1 MSGEKDRGANRLPS
15 DEARE
20 HLMVQ
25 IARMA
30 YQQDR
35 TMTEIAA
42 ETGLNRWQVR
52 RLLTEA
58 RDLGV
63 VRIEIVPRAH
73 RKPDLET
80 ALTREY
86 ELRDAVVLPASAG
99 DAQLLEGVAQ
109 AAGQYVAAIKPKPRI
124 AGVSWG
130 RTMAAVAHWLPP
142 GWSDGVEVVQI
153 NGTVAPVPQ
162 AGGHNEVAETFARK
176 GNGKFVPLPVP
187 AIVGERATR
196 EVLEKDRIVADVLQR
211 ARSAEFLCF
220 SMGAIGDDSALF
232 LSGNIL
238 RPELDK
244 LLRAGAVGD
253 VLGRF
258 IDGHGAIVDK
268 ELDERT
274 IGLSFAELKRCE
286 RSVGVACGAEKH
298 DVVLGAL
305 RAGLINVLVTDEAT
319 ATYALEHVHER

>member
-1 MSGEKDRGANRLPS
+1 MSEDKDRSTNRLPA

-63 VRIEIVPRAH
+63 VRIEIVPRSH

-80 ALTREY
+80 ALTREFG
-86 ELRDAVVLPASAG
+86 LRDAVVVPAAG
-99 DAQLLEGVAQ
+99 DNAPLTESVAQ
-109 AAGQYVAAIKPKPRI
+109 AAGQYVAAVKPRPRM

-142 GWSDGVEVVQI
+142 NWSDGVEVVQI

-176 GNGKFVPLPVP
+176 GNGRFVPLPVP

-211 ARSAEFLCF
+211 ARSAELLCF
-220 SMGAIGDDSALF
+220 SMGALNEHSALL

-238 RPELDK
+238 HKELDK

-258 IDGHGAIVDK
+258 IDRRGAIVDQ
-268 ELDERT
+268 ELDQRT
-274 IGLSFAELKRCE
+274 IGLSFSELKRCG
-286 RSVGVACGAEKH
+286 RAVGIACGAEKH

-319 ATYALEHVHER
+319 ATYALEHVHDR